1 VSIQFRYHG
10 ARLRRFMASASAMAV
25 WLAGMAAIPQR
36 SGAGEIQQQAGS
48 AATLPRDR
56 LPRKVLVGTEVS
68 GYDLILKLPL
78 EMRLQRMDEL
88 VDSMAAQAT
97 LNYPG
102 KQLDL
107 VVLTEYFMSRPGDTL
122 EHKAVRLEEVQSR
135 IAACA
140 KSHRCYMVVPFILN
154 EGGSPALYSNA
165 AVLMDREG
173 RVAGIY
179 RKVHPC
185 SDLKEVLLEDGMTPG
200 RNFPVFDCDFGK
212 VGIQICYD
220 IFFADGWQALAKQG
234 AEIVALA
241 SETPET
247 VRPSMYALQHRYFIV
262 SATPRDHAAVYS
274 PLGVVEA
281 QTTQEGVMVHQI
293 DLSYAIVGWEDG
305 LDGGKGV
312 TRKFG
317 DRVGYNYYS
326 DQDVGIFWSNDPTT
340 SIGKM
345 ISSLGFPDLDRE
357 TEQTRV
363 LQDKFR
369 GGPPVVP

>member
-1 VSIQFRYHG
+1 MSIQFRYDC
-10 ARLRRFMASASAMAV
+10 ARLRRFMATASGMAV
-25 WLAGMAAIPQR
+25 GLAGMAALPQ
-36 SGAGEIQQQAGS
+36 SSWAGEIQQQAGS
-48 AATLPRDR
+48 ASTLPRDR

-140 KSHRCYMVVPFILN
+140 KSHGCYMVVPFILN

>member
-1 VSIQFRYHG
+1 
-10 ARLRRFMASASAMAV
+10 MAV
-25 WLAGMAAIPQR
+25 GLAGMAALPQ
-36 SGAGEIQQQAGS
+36 SSWAGEIQQQAGS
-48 AATLPRDR
+48 ASTLPRDR

-140 KSHRCYMVVPFILN
+140 KSHGCYMVVPFILN

>member
-1 VSIQFRYHG
+1 M
-10 ARLRRFMASASAMAV
+10 AEETPAPASAAAAV
-25 WLAGMAAIPQR
+25 HPW
-36 SGAGEIQQQAGS
+36 
-48 AATLPRDR
+48 DR

-68 GYDLILKLPL
+68 GYDVVLTFSLDQ
-78 EMRLQRMDEL
+78 RLQRMDEL
-88 VDSMAAQAT
+88 VDSMAAQAK

-102 KQLDL
+102 KRLDL
-107 VVLTEYFMSRPGDTL
+107 AVLTEYFMARPGNTL
-122 EHKAVRLEEVQSR
+122 AERAVRLGDVESR

-140 KSHRCYMVVPFILN
+140 KRHGCYIVVPMILRE
-154 EGGSPALYSNA
+154 EGAPVTYSNA
-165 AVLMDREG
+165 AVLVDREG
-173 RVAGIY
+173 RITGIY

-200 RNFPVFDCDFGK
+200 RSFPVFDCDFGR
-212 VGIQICYD
+212 VGIQVCYD
-220 IFFADGWQALAKQG
+220 IFFADGWDALSKQG

-247 VRPSMYALQHRYFIV
+247 VRPSMYALQHRYYIV

-281 QTTQEGVMVHQI
+281 QTTQEGVLVHQI
-293 DLSYAIVGWEDG
+293 DLSFAIVGWEDG

-317 DRVGYNYYS
+317 DKVGYNYYS
-326 DQDVGIFWSNDPTT
+326 DQDVGIFWSNDPATN
-340 SIGKM
+340 IGKM
-345 ISSLGFPDLDRE
+345 IGSLGFPEIDQE

-363 LQDKFR
+363 LQDKIR
-369 GGPPVVP
+369 GGPPTVP